1 MYKCRYTFWDDKNF
15 PGFKDALS
23 DLYDRSIQEYNREKH
38 DLKDKKRDIECL
50 NKVFPLIEYYYVSL
64 IKLGYVDKKNYFNIL
79 NQLKSIDSIGILNP
93 GKLRGVTVG
102 KKISVNPVSTA
113 FNDLTGEEMFRLT
126 IFHELGHIICESF
139 NKDAA
144 NLCERLCNNSKIKN
158 RLNEFGITNK
168 NILLNGFV
176 LLEDVLVNEVAED
189 VLYRSKESL
198 RPGFC
203 YYKNDSFPG
212 VKYRSNYNLYTLFQE
227 LGLKFFSCFKF
238 IDCFREATVTDALK
252 KSSVKGFYSNFVN
265 NIENEI
271 SSDSDKMSDF
281 ALMLGCLGKVKNACY
296 SNFGLGVEE
305 DKNINNYYYH
315 LYLALAKTRMLGIDQ
330 KKNNI

>member
-15 PGFKDALS
+15 PGFKESLS

-38 DLKDKKRDIECL
+38 DLKDRKRDIECL

-158 RLNEFGITNK
+158 RLNEFETNLF
-168 NILLNGFV
+168 I
-176 LLEDVLVNEVAED
+176 
-189 VLYRSKESL
+189 SL
-198 RPGFC
+198 TP
-203 YYKNDSFPG
+203 S
-212 VKYRSNYNLYTLFQE
+212 
-227 LGLKFFSCFKF
+227 
-238 IDCFREATVTDALK
+238 
-252 KSSVKGFYSNFVN
+252 
-265 NIENEI
+265 
-271 SSDSDKMSDF
+271 
-281 ALMLGCLGKVKNACY
+281 
-296 SNFGLGVEE
+296 
-305 DKNINNYYYH
+305 
-315 LYLALAKTRMLGIDQ
+315 
-330 KKNNI
+330 